1 MKRPSKCPKR
11 GGYITLQDWMVRH
24 YHLYGRELILYAVIQ
39 SFSQDG
45 DSFFTGS
52 INYLSFWTGFS
63 KPTVIKYLK
72 QLVSDGLIMKEEIY
86 CEDPPKNLSKE
97 ELKKWHGKHRHFCK
111 YWTAFSRM
119 SPDEQSAIISDAKK
133 G

>member
-72 QLVSDGLIMKEEIY
+72 QLVSDGLIMKEEIWEMANIIRRIQTLL
-86 CEDPPKNLSKE
+86 CFLRNLMICCF
-97 ELKKWHGKHRHFCK
+97 HFV
-111 YWTAFSRM
+111 YF
-119 SPDEQSAIISDAKK
+119 
-133 G
+133 

>member
-52 INYLSFWTGFS
+52 INYLS
-63 KPTVIKYLK
+63 
-72 QLVSDGLIMKEEIY
+72 
-86 CEDPPKNLSKE
+86 KE
-97 ELKKWHGKHRHFCK
+97 ELKKWQGKHRHFCK
-111 YWTAFSRM
+111 YWTTFSRL